1 MSWVTVVCAVVSYV
15 DYVSIMSY
23 DYYGPWSSVLGH
35 NSPLYVPTQ
44 DRSSPGL
51 DLLSQVSFILLA
63 TSWTSDGRF
72 LDRTIIAVQLATT
85 IWLYRTQVYCC
96 DVQNAS
102 VHYWHSLGCP
112 LDKLVLGLA
121 TYARTFLMSSAAQ
134 NQPGDSYRGTAGSA
148 GPYSATAGFLAYYE
162 VCELLDSGGWTRVW
176 MNDSKVPYAY
186 GLRDGQW
193 TWLAYDDLDSMS
205 AKVSRLAP

>member
-1 MSWVTVVCAVVSYV
+1 MFDAV
-15 DYVSIMSY
+15 
-23 DYYGPWSSVLGH
+23 SV
-35 NSPLYVPTQ
+35 
-44 DRSSPGL
+44 
-51 DLLSQVSFILLA
+51 
-63 TSWTSDGRF
+63 
-72 LDRTIIAVQLATT
+72 
-85 IWLYRTQVYCC
+85 C
-96 DVQNAS
+96 DVQNSS

-134 NQPGDSYRGTAGSA
+134 YQPGDPYLGTAGPP

-186 GLRDGQW
+186 GQRDGQW
-193 TWLAYDDLDSMS
+193 TWMTYDDLQSINY
-205 AKVSRLAP
+205 KVN

>member
-1 MSWVTVVCAVVSYV
+1 MLGNPPNVPNIDA
-15 DYVSIMSY
+15 
-23 DYYGPWSSVLGH
+23 SVY
-35 NSPLYVPTQ
+35 PV
-44 DRSSPGL
+44 
-51 DLLSQVSFILLA
+51 
-63 TSWTSDGRF
+63 
-72 LDRTIIAVQLATT
+72 
-85 IWLYRTQVYCC
+85 C
-96 DVQNAS
+96 DVQNSS

-134 NQPGDSYRGTAGSA
+134 YQPGDPYLGTAGPP

-193 TWLAYDDLDSMS
+193 TWLAYDDLQSMS
-205 AKVSRLAP
+205 AKVRTY

>member
-1 MSWVTVVCAVVSYV
+1 M
-15 DYVSIMSY
+15 
-23 DYYGPWSSVLGH
+23 
-35 NSPLYVPTQ
+35 
-44 DRSSPGL
+44 
-51 DLLSQVSFILLA
+51 
-63 TSWTSDGRF
+63 
-72 LDRTIIAVQLATT
+72 
-85 IWLYRTQVYCC
+85 
-96 DVQNAS
+96 QNAS

-134 NQPGDSYRGTAGSA
+134 NQPGDSYRGAAGA
-148 GPYSATAGFLAYYE
+148 VGPYSATAGFLAYYE

-193 TWLAYDDLDSMS
+193 TWMAYDDLNSMS
-205 AKVSRLAP
+205 AKVRRFAFFVWLINVWVRTFAVVWVFGVGARYAFGVKTI